1 MRTPSCQRLYYRPR
15 AKRTRAAPLAGRAC
29 DAGVMTRSGP
39 ADGRFAPSP
48 SGALHLGNLRTALLA
63 WCFARSRG
71 APFLLRIEDLDPE
84 RCRREH
90 EAAALADLA
99 LLGID
104 WDAEPV

>member
-29 DAGVMTRSGP
+29 DAGAMTRSGP

-48 SGALHLGNLRTALLA
+48 SGPLHLGNLRTALLA

-71 APFLLRIEDLDPE
+71 GRFTLRIEDLDPQ
-84 RCRREH
+84 RSRREH
-90 EAAALADLA
+90 EAGIIGDLA
-99 LLGID
+99 RLG
-104 WDAEPV
+104 V